1 MAKEQCPG
9 PGTGAVNRN
18 SATQR
23 PALRDLDA
31 EELARRSQQ
40 GCRACFAELVAR
52 YSPRLYR
59 FLRHRTGNVHD
70 AEDMVQDTF
79 IRAFENI
86 ASYRSSYCFS
96 TWLFT
101 IARRLASSR
110 LRSLRRSQPIPI
122 VEVKS
127 ANPGPPEVMVQQE
140 TRQSL
145 WETARDLSKN
155 QYQVLRLRYA
165 EDMSIK
171 QIAKVMGKSQVSVK
185 VLLYRA
191 RVHLA
196 ERLRN
201 MTAEGQAQD
210 RVSSKETLVFMK
222 AEGA

>member
-1 MAKEQCPG
+1 MGGKKATVRADNG
-9 PGTGAVNRN
+9 PIESSSGP
-18 SATQR
+18 R
-23 PALRDLDA
+23 PENLRSLSS
-31 EELARRSQQ
+31 EELARRSGS
-40 GCRACFAELVAR
+40 GCRACFGELVSR
-52 YSPRLYR
+52 YSVRLYR
-59 FLRHRTGNVHD
+59 FLRHRTSNAHD
-70 AEDMVQDTF
+70 AEDLVQDTF
-79 IRAFENI
+79 VRAFENI
-86 ASYRSSYCFS
+86 GRYRSSYCFS

-110 LRSLRRSQPIPI
+110 LRSLRRSQRV
-122 VEVKS
+122 VEMNSGVPE
-127 ANPGPPEVMVQQE
+127 PGDVLAQQE

-145 WETARDLSKN
+145 WAAARGLSPN

-196 ERLRN
+196 ERLQKI
-201 MTAEGQAQD
+201 TAEGQRQD
-210 RVSSKETLVFMK
+210 RVSSKETLAFMK